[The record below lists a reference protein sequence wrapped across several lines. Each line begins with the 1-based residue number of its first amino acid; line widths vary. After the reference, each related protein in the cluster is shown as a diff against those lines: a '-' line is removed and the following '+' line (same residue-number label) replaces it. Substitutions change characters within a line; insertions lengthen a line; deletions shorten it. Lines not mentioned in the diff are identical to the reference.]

1 MFPKH
6 SNALA
11 PEIATIT
18 ASLNLI
24 PQEWRI
30 DVLLFVNKLIAKH
43 NAITKICPYQNNC
56 RFQKLCWYQHPTP
69 TTHDPYATSACFSS
83 RNRAPRDSAS
93 NFDQIKP
100 QNVSLPGTLL
110 PSASTALGPTNIY
123 SPHHPPPPQP
133 STSAAAPCKQPRS
146 RRSSSTTAS
155 SSVEFTPLAGAQAE
169 SHHAAHEHRNSSD
182 RKTPPEITS
191 SHQDEPQSDTSSS
204 SVKSGKWT
212 LVCKKPNLSD
222 YRARQPCVDG
232 ENERTCKDCRAT
244 FTQSEDTKNWYL
256 ARGLHIPL
264 RCEACR
270 LRRKLQTTP
279 EEKKPTPAKIIIY
292 QPSPPTGKKWA
303 TDLTAPTHF
312 SGSNNTHQTV
322 EDPVEENEDA
332 LPSESHSAS
341 ATEVGSR
348 DFEEADCTAQRSNSI
363 TNTAT
368 EAELDDPEDHEI
380 GTNFSS
386 STPISERDDDSD
398 DESSQSTPVER
409 RSSTSSMPQLQD
421 DSSDSTENNTPSI
434 QDWHFK
440 DPRLRR
446 KLQATLNSPH
456 KAILLNALNWTNEQM
471 KETVPYSARHADLLL
486 RRFKFAA
493 PQ

>member
-1 MFPKH
+1 M
-6 SNALA
+6 
-11 PEIATIT
+11 
-18 ASLNLI
+18 
-24 PQEWRI
+24 
-30 DVLLFVNKLIAKH
+30 
-43 NAITKICPYQNNC
+43 
-56 RFQKLCWYQHPTP
+56 
-69 TTHDPYATSACFSS
+69 
-83 RNRAPRDSAS
+83 
-93 NFDQIKP
+93 
-100 QNVSLPGTLL
+100 G
-110 PSASTALGPTNIY
+110 
-123 SPHHPPPPQP
+123 
-133 STSAAAPCKQPRS
+133 
-146 RRSSSTTAS
+146 
-155 SSVEFTPLAGAQAE
+155 
-169 SHHAAHEHRNSSD
+169 
-182 RKTPPEITS
+182 
-191 SHQDEPQSDTSSS
+191 
-204 SVKSGKWT
+204 
-212 LVCKKPNLSD
+212 
-222 YRARQPCVDG
+222 
-232 ENERTCKDCRAT
+232 
-244 FTQSEDTKNWYL
+244 
-256 ARGLHIPL
+256 
-264 RCEACR
+264 
-270 LRRKLQTTP
+270 
-279 EEKKPTPAKIIIY
+279 
-292 QPSPPTGKKWA
+292 
-303 TDLTAPTHF
+303 
-312 SGSNNTHQTV
+312 
-322 EDPVEENEDA
+322 EENEDA